1 MGDGGGFARCDTCG
15 EMLPRG
21 CPGDVT
27 KRDRCTFAVSHG
39 AVGADNMATTMCSS
53 ARVELLA
60 VLSENVFATNEIGDF
75 ILNYI
80 GKYNLNCHL
89 SPSWPKDQL

>member
-1 MGDGGGFARCDTCG
+1 MGDGGGSARCDTWG
-15 EMLPRG
+15 NVSP
-21 CPGDVT
+21 
-27 KRDRCTFAVSHG
+27 DRCTFAVSH
-39 AVGADNMATTMCSS
+39 GADNMATTMCSS
-53 ARVELLA
+53 ARVEVELLA